1 MLTDA
6 VTLTQTDS
14 KVTEMLVHA
23 RTGSA
28 ESLGRLLQL
37 YRNYLMALANQQL
50 DQRLRQRLNPSDVVQ
65 DAMLAAH
72 RDFADFRG
80 QSTGEFAAW
89 LRKILVHCIGHAVE
103 THLKARKRDIRR
115 EAIAKPGAD
124 ASESGTS
131 WLDFFTAA
139 DSTPSEIVCRGEAAS
154 TLIEQLS
161 RLKPEYRDVI
171 VLRNLQGLPFDEVAR
186 RMGRKPTGIRMLW
199 LRAIEKFRE
208 TCLPVDG

>member
-1 MLTDA
+1 MLSDA
-6 VTLTQTDS
+6 VTLDHS
-14 KVTEMLVHA
+14 EDVVVEMLAHA

-37 YRNYLMALANQQL
+37 YRHYLTALANQQL

-80 QSTGEFAAW
+80 QSTGEFSAW

-115 EAIAKPGAD
+115 EAAKPGSD
-124 ASESGTS
+124 ASQSEAS
-131 WLDFFTAA
+131 WLDVITAS
-139 DSTPSEIVCRGEAAS
+139 DCTPSEIVCKGEAAA

-161 RLKPEYRDVI
+161 KLKPEHRDVI
-171 VLRNLQGLPFDEVAR
+171 VLRNLHGLPFDEVAR

-208 TCLPVDG
+208 TCLPIDR